1 MQRHAGGMNLL
12 INYWLPHPFGIG
24 RILHAR
30 GVLFHLSCSFLADR
44 SASWLSC
51 LFCDSSFS
59 TCFKASSRCCWSRST
74 CACKFLISS
83 CILLTL
89 PFPFLAPGLYLPLF
103 RFWSLLLLL
112 PAIRRDKCLGVQSM
126 SKTHWLIHKEGLI
139 EPSRLMLIK
148 SKNKRIN
155 ARKRKWKKTNQ
166 KATSKARHVT
176 RYVGMSIL
184 IGTLKLAC
192 LAVWIT
198 LQK

>member
-1 MQRHAGGMNLL
+1 MLQEENDIINESVWKVSCCLTDKMYNYFFPWNMQRHAGGMNLL

-83 CILLTL
+83 CILLML

-103 RFWSLLLLL
+103 RFWSLLLPL
-112 PAIRRDKCLGVQSM
+112 PAIRRDKCLGVTINQ
-126 SKTHWLIHKEGLI
+126 THWLI
-139 EPSRLMLIK
+139 
-148 SKNKRIN
+148 
-155 ARKRKWKKTNQ
+155 
-166 KATSKARHVT
+166 
-176 RYVGMSIL
+176 
-184 IGTLKLAC
+184 
-192 LAVWIT
+192 IT
-198 LQK
+198 QGRADWTEQLNVD